1 MGHFSG
7 AGSSAKADRRRML
20 RIDGRKALPVD
31 DAERGRATDLVERHA
46 SGSERPE
53 FFEGLD
59 VARRIAGNGRLGV
72 ERYVVLV
79 RGKGA
84 PDGHYLI
91 DVKQALP
98 SALASALRLPQPDWA
113 HDAQRVVSLAQRC
126 QGVPPAFLHAV
137 QRGKRSY
144 VLRDLQP
151 TADRVA
157 FDEGKPS
164 AERLHSL
171 MQSLGRCTAWAHLRA
186 GGRQGLA
193 NADELIAFGHDERW
207 PRRLRAAS
215 RECLRPVQAEW
226 ETGAE
231 AYDDGAFVAS

>member
-53 FFEGLD
+53 FFEVLD

-215 RECLRPVQAEW
+215 RECLRRVQADW
-226 ETGAE
+226 ETCAE